1 MKNRSTTIC
10 YQNSQDSI
18 AIIPMKNPL
27 PRLFSAA
34 LLASLCL
41 SGELLAEV
49 IPHALFGDNA
59 VLQQGRR
66 VPVWG
71 SAEEGE
77 KVTVSFGE
85 QKAEIVTKDGKW
97 MVWLDP
103 MKANSNPQT
112 MTIAGANNTVTL
124 SNVLVGEVWVCSGQS
139 NMEWKLSRLVDP
151 AMKRGTPQKWQQDV
165 AAADYPEIRHLTVP
179 HQSSKSPL
187 SNLDAKWEICSPQTI
202 PDFSAVGYYFGRD
215 LHRELKVP
223 IGLIHSSWGGTL
235 AEAWTRHEAL
245 ASNPALASI
254 LKRHASY
261 VESFPKRLA
270 QYKAKE
276 ADLLAEHQNACIQAK
291 KEGKEPPRAPA
302 PPHDPHTYHN
312 VPSRLYNG
320 MINPLL
326 PYAIQGVIWY
336 QGESNSGAADV
347 YRNLFPALI
356 ADWRAQW
363 GQGDFPFLFVQITP
377 HNNMTPEIREAQF
390 LTLGKASNTA
400 MAVTTDVGDAQNIH
414 PIKKEP
420 VGQRLALAARAIA
433 YAQPIEYSGPLYK
446 SAQING
452 NSMTI
457 SFDHTGTGLLAQD
470 GPLKGFAI
478 AGEDKVFV
486 PAQAE
491 IKGETVVVTAPQV
504 TNPVAVRY
512 GWANVPEVN
521 LYNQEGL
528 PASPFRTDDWKTQPA
543 SGKPSP
549 TP

>member
-10 YQNSQDSI
+10 YQNSQASI

-49 IPHALFGDNA
+49 IPNALFGDNA

-151 AMKRGTPQKWQQDV
+151 GTKRGTPQKWQQDV

-245 ASNPALASI
+245 SSNPALASI
-254 LKRHASY
+254 LKRYASY

-276 ADLLAEHQNACIQAK
+276 ADLLAEHQKACIQAE

-504 TNPVAVRY
+504 TNPIAVRY

-543 SGKPSP
+543 SVKPSP